1 MSCWFW
7 QNTGIVYICVDY
19 FEIIE
24 GRWVIVPHPKLH
36 KLTEAKSTFRKVLDD
51 QKESIAQ
58 SAQIWQ
64 AEKENLGFNIADY
77 TKY

>member
-1 MSCWFW
+1 M
-7 QNTGIVYICVDY
+7 
-19 FEIIE
+19 
-24 GRWVIVPHPKLH
+24 IVPHPKLH